1 MSKLQYVA
9 GNLLLYA
16 AEHVIYGYY
25 AYEIWDEELI
35 KYVLDFLR
43 PENMRIDVVSKPSFK
58 SEGKI
63 LFPYM
68 SKRKRRMILIHLTV
82 LLFSDLILYCITVGT
97 RKCLK
102 DGLFVFSL
110 IFLLFLNQNGP

>member
-9 GNLLLYA
+9 GNLLRYA
-16 AEHVIYGYY
+16 AEHVIYGDY
-25 AYEIWDEELI
+25 AYKIWDVELI

-68 SKRKRRMILIHLTV
+68 PKRKRTMILIHLRV
-82 LLFSDLILYCITVGT
+82 LLFSDLILCCIIVGT
-97 RKCLK
+97 RKCLI
-102 DGLFVFSL
+102 DGLFFSR